1 MTRNLVVVG
10 HGMVGHH
17 LVAEVR
23 ARDRGGAW
31 RITVHGEEGRPAYD
45 RVALSSY
52 AHGRVAAAL
61 TLPREP
67 LEGADVRL
75 GSTVTAVDPARRTVR
90 CADGREV
97 PYDALVLATG
107 SRPFVP
113 PVPGHDLPGCH
124 VYRTIEDVDA
134 IRAAARPGR
143 PAVVIGGGLLGLEA
157 ASALHALGMRTEVVE
172 RAPWLM
178 ALQVDAG
185 GGAVLG
191 RRISALGIGVHCDA
205 AVESVDPG
213 ADGAVAAVTLA
224 GTGPLPADLVVFAAG
239 VRPRDELAA
248 AAGLARAERG
258 GILTDRHCRTS
269 DPAVWAVGECAAVEG
284 RCHGMVAPGRRMAE
298 AVAAQL
304 TGDPAAAFPGADPA
318 ARLKLLGVEVA
329 GFGDVQGREPGALEF
344 VRHDHRTDAYAKL
357 TLAADARTVLGAVL
371 SGDTRAYPALHALYG
386 RPLTASADRLMHTP
400 G

>member
-107 SRPFVP
+107 SRPSYRPSPGTTCPAATSTGRSRTSTPSGP
-113 PVPGHDLPGCH
+113 PPGP
-124 VYRTIEDVDA
+124 A
-134 IRAAARPGR
+134 R

>member
-1 MTRNLVVVG
+1 MSRNLVVVG

-17 LVAEVR
+17 LVAEVC
-23 ARDRGGAW
+23 ARDPGGAW

-52 AHGRVAAAL
+52 AHGRDPAAL
-61 TLPREP
+61 TLPREA
-67 LEGADVRL
+67 LAGADIRL
-75 GSTVTAVDPARRTVR
+75 GATVTAVDCARRTVR
-90 CADGREV
+90 CADGQEF

-124 VYRTIEDVDA
+124 VYRTIEDVEA

-143 PAVVIGGGLLGLEA
+143 PAVVVGGGLLGLEA
-157 ASALHALGMRTEVVE
+157 AGALHALGMRTEVVE

-205 AVESVDPG
+205 AVESVDAG
-213 ADGAVAAVTLA
+213 ADGAVSAVTLT
-224 GTGPLPADLVVFAAG
+224 GVGPLPADVVVFAAG

-248 AAGLARAERG
+248 GAGLARAERG
-258 GILTDRHCRTS
+258 GILTDRQCRTS
-269 DPAVWAVGECAAVEG
+269 EPAVWAVGECAAVEG
-284 RCHGMVAPGRRMAE
+284 LCHGMVAPGRRMAE

-304 TGDPAAAFPGADPA
+304 TGDPTAAFPGADLA
-318 ARLKLLGVEVA
+318 ARLKVLGVDVA

-357 TLAADARTVLGAVL
+357 TLAADTRTVLGAVL
-371 SGDTRAYPALHALYG
+371 SGDTRAYPALHALHG
-386 RPLTASADRLMHTP
+386 RPLTTSADRLLRAP
-400 G
+400 D